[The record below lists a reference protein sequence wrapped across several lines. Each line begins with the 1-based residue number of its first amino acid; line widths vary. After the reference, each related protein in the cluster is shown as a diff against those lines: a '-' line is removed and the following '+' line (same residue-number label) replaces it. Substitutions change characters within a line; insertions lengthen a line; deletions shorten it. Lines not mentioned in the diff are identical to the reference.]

1 MPSNATFKK
10 YGWEKQN
17 AGIAQI
23 SDSTGN
29 VVTGQGE
36 GTAWVRARC
45 LDTNITGTCTVNVD
59 FLEEGKDYLLRNAN
73 SDLIMGVDD

>member
-45 LDTNITGTCTVNVD
+45 LDTNITGTCTVNVH